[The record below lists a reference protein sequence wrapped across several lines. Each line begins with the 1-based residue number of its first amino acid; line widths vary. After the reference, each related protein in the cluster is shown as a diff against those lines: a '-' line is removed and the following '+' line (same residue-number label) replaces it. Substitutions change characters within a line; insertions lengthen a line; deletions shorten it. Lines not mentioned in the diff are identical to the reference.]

1 MMMVVIKKISSFS
14 ILLIIISFF
23 HSCNEIERNC
33 NLFKT
38 GMFYSEINNDGV
50 LFSSTFTRDDK
61 NLQIERFQG
70 KIDSIKVRWINDCEM
85 VLSPIN
91 SKKNSAKKNILIKI
105 LTTTDTSYSYEYS
118 FVGENKKLKAV
129 AIKIN

>member
-1 MMMVVIKKISSFS
+1 MVVIKKISLLS

-23 HSCNEIERNC
+23 HSCIEIERNC

-38 GMFYSEINNDGV
+38 GIFYSEINNDGV
-50 LFSSTFTRDDK
+50 LLSSTFTRDDK
-61 NLQIERFQG
+61 NLQIEKFQG
-70 KIDSIKVRWINDCEM
+70 KIDSSKVRWINDCEM

-91 SKKNSAKKNILIKI
+91 SKKLSGKKNILIKI

-129 AIKIN
+129 AVKIN

>member
-1 MMMVVIKKISSFS
+1 MEVIKKISSLC
-14 ILLIIISFF
+14 ILLILISLSN
-23 HSCNEIERNC
+23 SCDKIERNC

-38 GMFYSEINNDGV
+38 GMFYSEINYDGV
-50 LFSSTFTRDDK
+50 VFSSTFTRNDK
-61 NLQIERFQG
+61 NLQIEKFQG
-70 KIDSIKVRWINDCEM
+70 EIDSSKVRWINDCEM

-91 SKKNSAKKNILIKI
+91 SKKLSGKKNILIKI

-129 AIKIN
+129 AVKIN

>member
-1 MMMVVIKKISSFS
+1 MMMVLIKKISSFS

-23 HSCNEIERNC
+23 YSCNEIERNC

-50 LFSSTFTRDDK
+50 LYSSTFARNDK
-61 NLQIERFQG
+61 NLQIEKFQG
-70 KIDSIKVRWINDCEM
+70 KIDSSKVRWINDCEM

-91 SKKNSAKKNILIKI
+91 SKKISGKKNILIKI

-118 FVGENKKLKAV
+118 FVGENKKRKAV

>member
-1 MMMVVIKKISSFS
+1 MVVIKKISLLS

-38 GMFYSEINNDGV
+38 GIFYSEINNDGV
-50 LFSSTFTRDDK
+50 LLSSTFTRDDK
-61 NLQIERFQG
+61 NLQIEKFQG
-70 KIDSIKVRWINDCEM
+70 KIDSSKVRWINDCEM
-85 VLSPIN
+85 VLSPLN
-91 SKKNSAKKNILIKI
+91 SKKLSDKKNILIKI

-118 FVGENKKLKAV
+118 FVGENKKLQAV

>member
-1 MMMVVIKKISSFS
+1 MVVIKKISSLS
-14 ILLIIISFF
+14 ILLFTILFF
-23 HSCNEIERNC
+23 HSCNQIERNC

-38 GMFYSEINNDGV
+38 GEFFSEINYDGV
-50 LFSSTFTRDDK
+50 LFSSTFSRDDK
-61 NLQIERFQG
+61 NIQIEKFQD
-70 KIDSIKVRWINDCEM
+70 KIDSSKVRWINDCEM

-91 SKKNSAKKNILIKI
+91 PKKLSGKKNILIKI

-118 FVGENKKLKAV
+118 FIGENKKLKAV

>member
-1 MMMVVIKKISSFS
+1 MVVIRKISSLS
-14 ILLIIISFF
+14 ILLFTILSF
-23 HSCNEIERNC
+23 HSCNQIERNC

-38 GMFYSEINNDGV
+38 GEFFSEINYDGA
-50 LFSSTFTRDDK
+50 LFSSTFSRDDK
-61 NLQIERFQG
+61 NIQIEKFQG
-70 KIDSIKVRWINDCEM
+70 KIDSSKVRWINDCEM

-91 SKKNSAKKNILIKI
+91 PKKLFGKKNILIKI

-118 FVGENKKLKAV
+118 FIGENKKLKAV

>member
-61 NLQIERFQG
+61 NLQIEKFQG
-70 KIDSIKVRWINDCEM
+70 KIDSSKVRWINDCEM

-91 SKKNSAKKNILIKI
+91 SKKLSGKKNILIKI

>member
-1 MMMVVIKKISSFS
+1 MEVIKKISSLC
-14 ILLIIISFF
+14 ILLILISLSN
-23 HSCNEIERNC
+23 SCDEIQRNC

-38 GMFYSEINNDGV
+38 GMLYSEINYDGV
-50 LFSSTFTRDDK
+50 VFSSTYTRNDK
-61 NLQIERFQG
+61 NLQIEKFQG
-70 KIDSIKVRWINDCEM
+70 KIDSSKVRWINDCEM

-91 SKKNSAKKNILIKI
+91 SKKLSGKKNILIKI

-129 AIKIN
+129 AVKIN

>member
-1 MMMVVIKKISSFS
+1 M
-14 ILLIIISFF
+14 ISFY
-23 HSCNEIERNC
+23 HSCIEIERNC

-38 GMFYSEINNDGV
+38 GMFYSEINYDGV

-61 NLQIERFQG
+61 NLQIEKFQG
-70 KIDSIKVRWINDCEM
+70 EIDSSKVRWINDCEM

-91 SKKNSAKKNILIKI
+91 SKKLSDKKNILIKI

-118 FVGENKKLKAV
+118 FIGENKKLKAV

>member
-1 MMMVVIKKISSFS
+1 MMVAIKKISSLS
-14 ILLIIISFF
+14 ILLIIISFSN
-23 HSCNEIERNC
+23 SCKEIERNC
-33 NLFKT
+33 NLFRT
-38 GMFYSEINNDGV
+38 GMFYSQINYDGV

-61 NLQIERFQG
+61 NLQIEKFQG
-70 KIDSIKVRWINDCEM
+70 EIDSSKVRWINDCEM

-91 SKKNSAKKNILIKI
+91 SKKLSGKKNILIKI

>member
-1 MMMVVIKKISSFS
+1 MMVAIKKISSLCN
-14 ILLIIISFF
+14 LLILISFLN
-23 HSCNEIERNC
+23 SCNEIERNC

-38 GMFYSEINNDGV
+38 GMFYSEINYDGV
-50 LFSSTFTRDDK
+50 LFSSTFTRNDK
-61 NLQIERFQG
+61 NLQIEKFQG
-70 KIDSIKVRWINDCEM
+70 KIDSSKVRWINDCEM

-91 SKKNSAKKNILIKI
+91 SKKLSGKKNILIKI

-129 AIKIN
+129 AVKIN

>member
-1 MMMVVIKKISSFS
+1 MMVAIKKISSLS
-14 ILLIIISFF
+14 ILLIMISFY
-23 HSCNEIERNC
+23 HSCKEIERNC
-33 NLFKT
+33 NLFRT
-38 GMFYSEINNDGV
+38 GMFYSQINYDGV

-61 NLQIERFQG
+61 NLQIEKFQG
-70 KIDSIKVRWINDCEM
+70 EIDSSKVRWINDCEM

-91 SKKNSAKKNILIKI
+91 SKKLSDKKNILIKI

-118 FVGENKKLKAV
+118 FIGENKKLKAV

>member
-1 MMMVVIKKISSFS
+1 MVAKVIYFCNEQ
-14 ILLIIISFF
+14 ILLIGWF
-23 HSCNEIERNC
+23 ERNC

-38 GMFYSEINNDGV
+38 GEFFSEINYDGV
-50 LFSSTFTRDDK
+50 LFSSTFSRDDK
-61 NLQIERFQG
+61 NIQIEKFQG
-70 KIDSIKVRWINDCEM
+70 KIDSSKVRWINDCEM

-91 SKKNSAKKNILIKI
+91 PKKLSGKKNILIKI

-118 FVGENKKLKAV
+118 FIGENKKLKAV

>member
-1 MMMVVIKKISSFS
+1 MVVIKKISSLS
-14 ILLIIISFF
+14 ILLFTILFF
-23 HSCNEIERNC
+23 HSCNQIERNC

-38 GMFYSEINNDGV
+38 GEFFSEINYDGV
-50 LFSSTFTRDDK
+50 LFSSTFSRDDK
-61 NLQIERFQG
+61 NMQIEKFQD
-70 KIDSIKVRWINDCEM
+70 KIDSSKVRWINDCEM

-91 SKKNSAKKNILIKI
+91 PKKLSGKKNILIKI

-118 FVGENKKLKAV
+118 FIGENKKLKAV

>member
-1 MMMVVIKKISSFS
+1 MMVVIKKISSLS
-14 ILLIIISFF
+14 ILLFTILFF
-23 HSCNEIERNC
+23 HSCNQIERNC

-38 GMFYSEINNDGV
+38 GEFFSEINYDGV
-50 LFSSTFTRDDK
+50 LFSSTFSRDDK
-61 NLQIERFQG
+61 NIQIEKFQD
-70 KIDSIKVRWINDCEM
+70 KIDSSKVRWINDCEM

-91 SKKNSAKKNILIKI
+91 AKKLSGKKNILIKI

-118 FVGENKKLKAV
+118 FIGENKKLKAV

>member
-1 MMMVVIKKISSFS
+1 MVVIKKISLLS
-14 ILLIIISFF
+14 ILLIIIYFF

-38 GMFYSEINNDGV
+38 GIFYSEINNDGV
-50 LFSSTFTRDDK
+50 LLSSTFSRDDK
-61 NLQIERFQG
+61 NLQIEKFQG
-70 KIDSIKVRWINDCEM
+70 KIDSSKVRWINDCEM

-91 SKKNSAKKNILIKI
+91 SKKLSGKKNILIKI

-129 AIKIN
+129 AIKID

>member
-1 MMMVVIKKISSFS
+1 MVVIKKISSFS
-14 ILLIIISFF
+14 ILLILISLSN
-23 HSCNEIERNC
+23 SCDEIERNC

-38 GMFYSEINNDGV
+38 GMFYSEINYDGV
-50 LFSSTFTRDDK
+50 VFSSTFTRNDK
-61 NLQIERFQG
+61 NLQIEKFQG
-70 KIDSIKVRWINDCEM
+70 KIDSSKVRWINDCEM

-91 SKKNSAKKNILIKI
+91 SKKLSGKKNILIKI

>member
-1 MMMVVIKKISSFS
+1 MVVIKKISLLS
-14 ILLIIISFF
+14 ILLIVISFF

-38 GMFYSEINNDGV
+38 GIFYSEINNDGI
-50 LFSSTFTRDDK
+50 LLSSTFTLDDK
-61 NLQIERFQG
+61 NLQIEKFQG
-70 KIDSIKVRWINDCEM
+70 KIDSSKVRWINDCEM

-91 SKKNSAKKNILIKI
+91 SKKISAKKNILIKI

>member
-61 NLQIERFQG
+61 NLQIEKFQG
-70 KIDSIKVRWINDCEM
+70 KIDSSKVRWINDCEM

-91 SKKNSAKKNILIKI
+91 SKKLSGKKNILIKI

-118 FVGENKKLKAV
+118 FVGENKKLRQSPLK
-129 AIKIN
+129 

>member
-61 NLQIERFQG
+61 NLQIEKFQG
-70 KIDSIKVRWINDCEM
+70 KIDSSIVRWINDCEM

-91 SKKNSAKKNILIKI
+91 SKKLSGKKNILIKI
-105 LTTTDTSYSYEYS
+105 LATTDTSYSYEYS

>member
-1 MMMVVIKKISSFS
+1 MVVIKKISSLS
-14 ILLIIISFF
+14 ILLFTILFF
-23 HSCNEIERNC
+23 HSCNQIERDC

-38 GMFYSEINNDGV
+38 GEFFSEINYDGV
-50 LFSSTFTRDDK
+50 LFSSTFSRDDK
-61 NLQIERFQG
+61 NIQIEKFQD
-70 KIDSIKVRWINDCEM
+70 KIDSSKVRWINDCEM

-91 SKKNSAKKNILIKI
+91 AKKLSGKKNILIKI

-118 FVGENKKLKAV
+118 FIGENKKLKAV

>member
-1 MMMVVIKKISSFS
+1 MVVTRKISSFS

-50 LFSSTFTRDDK
+50 LFSSTFSRDDK
-61 NLQIERFQG
+61 NLQIEKFQG
-70 KIDSIKVRWINDCEM
+70 KIDSSKVRWINDCEM

-91 SKKNSAKKNILIKI
+91 SKKNSGKKNILIKI
-105 LTTTDTSYSYEYS
+105 LTTTDSSYSYEYS

-129 AIKIN
+129 AIKIK

>member
-1 MMMVVIKKISSFS
+1 MVVIKKISSFS

-23 HSCNEIERNC
+23 HSCSEIERNC
-33 NLFKT
+33 NLFKK

-61 NLQIERFQG
+61 NLQIEKFQG
-70 KIDSIKVRWINDCEM
+70 KIDSSKVRWINDCEM

>member
-1 MMMVVIKKISSFS
+1 MVVIRKISSLS
-14 ILLIIISFF
+14 ILLFTIPFF
-23 HSCNEIERNC
+23 HSCNQIERNC

-38 GMFYSEINNDGV
+38 GEFFSEINYDGV
-50 LFSSTFTRDDK
+50 LFSSTFSRDDK
-61 NLQIERFQG
+61 NIQIEKFQG
-70 KIDSIKVRWINDCEM
+70 EIDSSKVRWINDCEM

-91 SKKNSAKKNILIKI
+91 PKKLSGKKNILIKI

-118 FVGENKKLKAV
+118 FIGENKKLKAV

>member
-1 MMMVVIKKISSFS
+1 MVVIKKISLFS

-50 LFSSTFTRDDK
+50 LFSSSFTRDDK
-61 NLQIERFQG
+61 NLQIEKFQG
-70 KIDSIKVRWINDCEM
+70 KIDSSRVRWINDCEM

-91 SKKNSAKKNILIKI
+91 SKKISAKKNILIKI

>member
-1 MMMVVIKKISSFS
+1 MVVIKKISSLS
-14 ILLIIISFF
+14 ILLFTILFF
-23 HSCNEIERNC
+23 HSCNQIERNC

-38 GMFYSEINNDGV
+38 GEFFSEINYDGV
-50 LFSSTFTRDDK
+50 LFSSTFSRDDK
-61 NLQIERFQG
+61 NIQIEKFQG
-70 KIDSIKVRWINDCEM
+70 KIDSSKVRWINDCEM

-91 SKKNSAKKNILIKI
+91 AKKLSGKKNILIKI

-118 FVGENKKLKAV
+118 FIGENKKLKAV

>member
-1 MMMVVIKKISSFS
+1 MVVIKKISLLS

-23 HSCNEIERNC
+23 HSCKEIERNC
-33 NLFKT
+33 NLFKI
-38 GMFYSEINNDGV
+38 GIFYSEINNDGV
-50 LFSSTFTRDDK
+50 LLSSTFTRDDK
-61 NLQIERFQG
+61 NLQIEKFQG
-70 KIDSIKVRWINDCEM
+70 KIDSSIVRWINDCEM

-91 SKKNSAKKNILIKI
+91 SKKLSGKKNILIKI

-118 FVGENKKLKAV
+118 FVGENKKLQAV

>member
-1 MMMVVIKKISSFS
+1 MVVTKKISSFS

-33 NLFKT
+33 NLFKK

-61 NLQIERFQG
+61 NLQIEKFQG
-70 KIDSIKVRWINDCEM
+70 KIDSSKVRWINDCEM

>member
-1 MMMVVIKKISSFS
+1 MVAIKKISSLS
-14 ILLIIISFF
+14 ILLIIISFSN
-23 HSCNEIERNC
+23 SCKEIERNC
-33 NLFKT
+33 NLFRT
-38 GMFYSEINNDGV
+38 GMFYSEINYDGV

-61 NLQIERFQG
+61 NLQIEKFQG
-70 KIDSIKVRWINDCEM
+70 EIDSSKVRWINDCEM

-91 SKKNSAKKNILIKI
+91 SKKLSGKKNILIKI

-129 AIKIN
+129 AVKIN